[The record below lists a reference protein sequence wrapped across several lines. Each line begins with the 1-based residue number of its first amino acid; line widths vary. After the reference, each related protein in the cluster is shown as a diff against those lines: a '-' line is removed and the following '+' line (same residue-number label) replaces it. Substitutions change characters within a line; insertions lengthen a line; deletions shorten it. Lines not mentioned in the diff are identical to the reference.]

1 MATIANTGS
10 ATSPTIST
18 GVKTAQAR
26 IADNFDQFLTLLT
39 TQLKNQSPLDPLDTN
54 QFTQQLVQFAGVE
67 QQIKTND
74 TLSALITSNK
84 TAALTSAMNF
94 VGTKVTADASE
105 SGLKKGGTAEWTLTS
120 PRSGSANIVIKDA
133 NGVEIA
139 TRTATLSAGDQSFV
153 WDGRKSDGT
162 EAPTGIYT
170 MVISAKDSSAQ
181 AFSVKQAITGIVD
194 GVDVSGDTPILNIGG
209 VKLPISSVRS
219 LQRI

>member
-10 ATSPTIST
+10 ATSSPTVSSGT
-18 GVKTAQAR
+18 RTAQAR

-74 TLSALITSNK
+74 TLTALITSNR

-94 VGTKVTADASE
+94 VGTKVTADASQ
-105 SGLKKGGTAEWTLTS
+105 SGLRNGQAEWTLTS
-120 PRSGSANIVIKDA
+120 PRSGTAKIVILDA
-133 NGVEIA
+133 SGNEIT
-139 TRTATLSAGDQSFV
+139 TRTVTLTAGDQSFV
-153 WDGRKSDGT
+153 WDGRRADGST
-162 EAPTGIYT
+162 APDGIYST
-170 MVISAKDSSAQ
+170 VISAKDASGQ
-181 AFSVKQAITGIVD
+181 EFGVKQAITGIVD

-209 VKLPISSVRS
+209 VRMPISSVRS

>member
-1 MATIANTGS
+1 MATIANTAS
-10 ATSPTIST
+10 ATSPAIST

-94 VGTKVTADASE
+94 VGTKVTADATQ
-105 SGLKKGGTAEWTLTS
+105 SGLKDGKAEWTLTS
-120 PRSGSANIVIKDA
+120 PRSGTATIVIKDS
-133 NGVEIA
+133 NGNEV
-139 TRTATLSAGDQSFV
+139 TSRTVTLKAGDQSFV
-153 WDGRKSDGT
+153 WDGKKADGSS
-162 EAPTGIYT
+162 APEGIYT
-170 MVISAKDSSAQ
+170 TVISAKDSSAQ
-181 AFSVKQAITGIVD
+181 VFSVKQAITGIVD

-209 VKLPISSVRS
+209 VKLPISAVRS